1 MNEEITTPLWL
12 MSPLAVLGAGL
23 MLALVL
29 GMLLQRFKVP
39 KLYGAVIAG
48 LLLGATG
55 GELIDRPL
63 LSQFQ
68 ELLNAASALV
78 LFEVGRKMD
87 LAWLLRSGRQGG
99 SLLLATLARLLAVAL
114 TLGLLGLPWGAAI
127 FIASILI
134 AVNPVIVNSMVADE
148 NASGTGTFATANM
161 VGLSSLVALL
171 MLGVTMA
178 WTRSQGL
185 DARDG
190 LGGFGEELLRQ
201 GGKLVLGAAIA
212 LLCYGLYAAATRL
225 CKVPATMRPGMLLAA
240 LLIDL
245 GLCSVS
251 AASALLSLLLM
262 GLLLRN
268 AERRDNVFQAQ
279 LKTAQ
284 DIGYVL
290 LFLMSAALVDLQQLA
305 RGSTLLAALAVFA
318 VRILATRLALV
329 PGTAWD
335 RNKKH
340 AMALSMCSLVSYG
353 GLVVD
358 TTLNAYTGLDA
369 ASTELM
375 GALLALNVLLAP
387 GLTWLG
393 LRMAGETYRQGTSHE
408 ARPATARNTGKQE
421 KVEA

>member
-1 MNEEITTPLWL
+1 MNDELSTPLWL
-12 MSPLAVLGAGL
+12 LSPLAVLGAGL

-55 GELIDRPL
+55 GNLIDRPL
-63 LSQFQ
+63 LAQFQ

-99 SLLLATLARLLAVAL
+99 SLLLATLARLVAVAV
-114 TLGLLGLPWGAAI
+114 TLRLLGLPWGAAI

-134 AVNPVIVNSMVADE
+134 AVNPVIVNSMAADE
-148 NASGTGTFATANM
+148 NASGTSTFATANM

-171 MLGVTMA
+171 VLAVTMA
-178 WTRSQGL
+178 WTRSHGV
-185 DARDG
+185 DA
-190 LGGFGEELLRQ
+190 GGSFGDELLRQ

-212 LLCYGLYAAATRL
+212 LLSYGLYAAATRL

-251 AASALLSLLLM
+251 ASSSLLSLLLM

-279 LKTAQ
+279 LATAQ

-305 RGSTLLAALAVFA
+305 RGWTLLAALAVFA
-318 VRILATRLALV
+318 VRILATRAALM
-329 PGTAWD
+329 PATAWD

-340 AMALSMCSLVSYG
+340 AMALTMCSLVSYG

-358 TTLNAYTGLDA
+358 TTLNAYTGLDQV
-369 ASTELM
+369 STELM

-393 LRMAGETYRQGTSHE
+393 LRMAGETYQRVNSEGGRE
-408 ARPATARNTGKQE
+408 
-421 KVEA
+421 

>member
-1 MNEEITTPLWL
+1 MNDELSTPLWL
-12 MSPLAVLGAGL
+12 LSPLAVLGAGL

-55 GELIDRPL
+55 GNLIDRPL

-99 SLLLATLARLLAVAL
+99 SLLLATFARLAAVAL
-114 TLGLLGLPWGAAI
+114 TLGLLGLPWSAAI

-148 NASGTGTFATANM
+148 NASGTSTFATANM

-171 MLGVTMA
+171 MLAVTMA
-178 WTRSQGL
+178 WTRSQGV
-185 DARDG
+185 DATN
-190 LGGFGEELLRQ
+190 GFGEELLRQ
-201 GGKLVLGAAIA
+201 GGKLVLGAGIA
-212 LLCYGLYAAATRL
+212 LLSYGLYAAATRL

-251 AASALLSLLLM
+251 ASSSLLSLLLM

-268 AERRDNVFQAQ
+268 VERRDNVFQAQ
-279 LKTAQ
+279 LQTAQ

-305 RGSTLLAALAVFA
+305 QGHILLAALAVFV
-318 VRILATRLALV
+318 VRIVATRAALV

-358 TTLNAYTGLDA
+358 TTLNAYTGLDPT
-369 ASTELM
+369 STSLM

-393 LRMAGETYRQGTSHE
+393 LRMAGETYQRVNPEGGRE
-408 ARPATARNTGKQE
+408 
-421 KVEA
+421 

>member
-1 MNEEITTPLWL
+1 MNEELTTPLWL
-12 MSPLAVLGAGL
+12 LSPLAVLGAGL

-29 GMLLQRFKVP
+29 GMLLQRFRVP

-55 GELIDRPL
+55 GNLIDRPL
-63 LSQFQ
+63 LAQFQ

-99 SLLLATLARLLAVAL
+99 SLLLATLARLLAVAI
-114 TLGLLGLPWGAAI
+114 TLGLLGLPWAAAI

-148 NASGTGTFATANM
+148 NASGTSTFATANM

-171 MLGVTMA
+171 VLAVTMA
-178 WTRSQGL
+178 WTRSQGV
-185 DARDG
+185 DAN
-190 LGGFGEELLRQ
+190 GFGEELLRQ

-212 LLCYGLYAAATRL
+212 LLSYGLYAAATRL

-245 GLCSVS
+245 GLCSIS
-251 AASALLSLLLM
+251 ASSALLSLLLM

-268 AERRDNVFQAQ
+268 VERRDNVFQAQ

-305 RGSTLLAALAVFA
+305 QGWTLLAALLVFT
-318 VRILATRLALV
+318 VRIVATRAALV

-393 LRMAGETYRQGTSHE
+393 LRMAGETYRQGAPNEGRGLSNKKE
-408 ARPATARNTGKQE
+408 VNA
-421 KVEA
+421 

>member
-1 MNEEITTPLWL
+1 MNEDLATPLWL
-12 MSPLAVLGAGL
+12 LSPLAVLGAGL

-39 KLYGAVIAG
+39 KLYGAVLAG

-55 GELIDRPL
+55 GNLIDRPL
-63 LSQFQ
+63 LAQFQ
-68 ELLNAASALV
+68 ELLNAATALV

-99 SLLLATLARLLAVAL
+99 SLLLATLARFVAVAL
-114 TLGLLGLPWGAAI
+114 TLRLVGLPWGAAI
-127 FIASILI
+127 FIASILV

-148 NASGTGTFATANM
+148 NASGTSTFATANM

-171 MLGVTMA
+171 MLALTLA
-178 WTRSQGL
+178 WTRSQGV
-185 DARDG
+185 DAPTS
-190 LGGFGEELLRQ
+190 FSEELMRQ

-212 LLCYGLYAAATRL
+212 LLSYGLYAAATRL
-225 CKVPATMRPGMLLAA
+225 LKVPATLRPGMLLAA

-245 GLCSVS
+245 GLCSIS
-251 AASALLSLLLM
+251 AASSLLSLLLM

-268 AERRDNVFQAQ
+268 VERRDNVFQAQ

-305 RGSTLLAALAVFA
+305 QGWTLLAALAVFA
-318 VRILATRLALV
+318 VRIGATRLALW
-329 PGTAWD
+329 PATAWD
-335 RNKKH
+335 RSKKH

-358 TTLNAYTGLDA
+358 TTLNAYTGLDP
-369 ASTELM
+369 ASTALM

-393 LRMAGETYRQGTSHE
+393 LRMAGETYRNE
-408 ARPATARNTGKQE
+408 R
-421 KVEA
+421 

>member
-1 MNEEITTPLWL
+1 MNEELSTPLWL
-12 MSPLAVLGAGL
+12 LSPLAVLGAGL

-39 KLYGAVIAG
+39 KLYGAVLAG

-55 GELIDRPL
+55 GNLIDRPL
-63 LSQFQ
+63 LAQFQ

-87 LAWLLRSGRQGG
+87 LAWLLKSGRQGG
-99 SLLLATLARLLAVAL
+99 SLLLATFARCLAVAV
-114 TLGLLGLPWGAAI
+114 TLRLIGLPWGAAI

-148 NASGTGTFATANM
+148 NASGTSTFATANM

-171 MLGVTMA
+171 ILALTMA
-178 WTRSQGL
+178 WTRSQGV
-185 DARDG
+185 DATT
-190 LGGFGEELLRQ
+190 GFGEELMRQ

-212 LLCYGLYAAATRL
+212 LLSYGLYAAATRL
-225 CKVPATMRPGMLLAA
+225 CRVPATMRPGMLLAA

-251 AASALLSLLLM
+251 AASSLLSLLLM

-305 RGSTLLAALAVFA
+305 QGWALLAALAVFA
-318 VRILATRLALV
+318 VRIVATRAALV
-329 PGTAWD
+329 PATAWD

-358 TTLNAYTGLDA
+358 TTLNAYTGLDS
-369 ASTELM
+369 ASSEVM

-393 LRMAGETYRQGTSHE
+393 LRMAGETYRQE
-408 ARPATARNTGKQE
+408 ARQGAPHEEQNVGYKEETA
-421 KVEA
+421 A

>member
-1 MNEEITTPLWL
+1 MNEELSTPLWL
-12 MSPLAVLGAGL
+12 FSPLAVLGAGL
-23 MLALVL
+23 MLALVT
-29 GMLLQRFKVP
+29 GMLLQRLKVP
-39 KLYGAVIAG
+39 KLYGAVVAG

-55 GELIDRPL
+55 GNLIDRAL
-63 LSQFQ
+63 LAQFQ
-68 ELLNAASALV
+68 ELLNAAAALV

-114 TLGLLGLPWGAAI
+114 TLRLCELPWGASI

-148 NASGTGTFATANM
+148 NASGTSTFATANM

-171 MLGVTMA
+171 VLALTTA

-185 DARDG
+185 DAAT
-190 LGGFGEELLRQ
+190 GFGEELMRQ

-212 LLCYGLYAAATRL
+212 LLSYGLYAAATRL
-225 CKVPATMRPGMLLAA
+225 CRVPATMRPGMLLAA

-245 GLCSVS
+245 GLCSVT
-251 AASALLSLLLM
+251 ASSSLLSLLLM

-268 AERRDNVFQAQ
+268 VERRDNVFQAQ

-305 RGSTLLAALAVFA
+305 QGPILLAALAVFA
-318 VRILATRLALV
+318 VRIAATRLALW
-329 PGTAWD
+329 PASAWD

-358 TTLNAYTGLDA
+358 TTLNAYTGLDPT
-369 ASTELM
+369 STALM

-393 LRMAGETYRQGTSHE
+393 LRMAGETYQRAPNE
-408 ARPATARNTGKQE
+408 EDRA
-421 KVEA
+421 

>member
-1 MNEEITTPLWL
+1 MNDELSTPLWL
-12 MSPLAVLGAGL
+12 LSPLAVLGAGL

-55 GELIDRPL
+55 GNLIDRPL
-63 LSQFQ
+63 LAQFQ

-99 SLLLATLARLLAVAL
+99 SLLLATLARLVAVAV
-114 TLGLLGLPWGAAI
+114 TLRLLGLPWGAAI

-134 AVNPVIVNSMVADE
+134 AVNPVIVNSMAADE
-148 NASGTGTFATANM
+148 NASGTSTFATANM

-171 MLGVTMA
+171 VLAVTMA
-178 WTRSQGL
+178 WTRSHGL
-185 DARDG
+185 DA
-190 LGGFGEELLRQ
+190 GGSFGDELLRQ

-212 LLCYGLYAAATRL
+212 LLSYGLYAAATRL

-251 AASALLSLLLM
+251 ASSSLLSLLLM

-279 LKTAQ
+279 LATAQ

-290 LFLMSAALVDLQQLA
+290 LFLMSAALVDLQQLV
-305 RGSTLLAALAVFA
+305 RGWTLLAALAVFA
-318 VRILATRLALV
+318 VRILATRAALM
-329 PGTAWD
+329 PATAWD

-340 AMALSMCSLVSYG
+340 AMALTMCSLVSYG

-358 TTLNAYTGLDA
+358 TTLNAYTGLDQV
-369 ASTELM
+369 STELM

-393 LRMAGETYRQGTSHE
+393 LRMAGETYQRVNPEGGRE
-408 ARPATARNTGKQE
+408 
-421 KVEA
+421 

>member
-1 MNEEITTPLWL
+1 MNEELTTPLWL
-12 MSPLAVLGAGL
+12 LSPLAVLGAGL

-39 KLYGAVIAG
+39 KLYGAVLAG

-55 GELIDRPL
+55 GNLIDRPL
-63 LSQFQ
+63 LAQFQ

-99 SLLLATLARLLAVAL
+99 SLLLATLARCVAVAL
-114 TLGLLGLPWGAAI
+114 TLRLVGLPWGASI

-134 AVNPVIVNSMVADE
+134 AVNPVIVNSMVSDE
-148 NASGTGTFATANM
+148 NASGTSTFATANM

-171 MLGVTMA
+171 MLALTMA
-178 WTRSQGL
+178 WTRSQGV
-185 DARDG
+185 DAAT
-190 LGGFGEELLRQ
+190 GFGEELMRQ

-212 LLCYGLYAAATRL
+212 LLSYGLYAAATRL

-245 GLCSVS
+245 GLCSIS
-251 AASALLSLLLM
+251 AASSLLSLLLM

-268 AERRDNVFQAQ
+268 VERRDNVFQAQ

-305 RGSTLLAALAVFA
+305 QGWTLLAALAVFA
-318 VRILATRLALV
+318 VRIGATRLALW
-329 PGTAWD
+329 PATAWD
-335 RNKKH
+335 RTKKH

-369 ASTELM
+369 ASSEMM

-393 LRMAGETYRQGTSHE
+393 LRMAGETYRQD
-408 ARPATARNTGKQE
+408 ARPGPTDEDRNISKKE
-421 KVEA
+421 EVEA